1 MEKWKDI
8 IPYIDDYRVAVSLDL
23 YDYTGINF
31 NVDVK
36 TAEGD
41 DEEDEDSTKLD
52 IVVNKIAEELKN
64 MMELGTTY
72 ISENSDIS
80 TRLEDIND
88 LKKDDNEDDS
98 EDDKEISV
106 AKSLAERYSDML
118 ENESDWVDLYTK
130 SLTSSHVR
138 VIGIID
144 VALMLNS

>member
-1 MEKWKDI
+1 MVTPNLIRSGSEQTKAFLNPLATASVWKKWKDI

-80 TRLEDIND
+80 TRLED
-88 LKKDDNEDDS
+88 LRS
-98 EDDKEISV
+98 SG
-106 AKSLAERYSDML
+106 
-118 ENESDWVDLYTK
+118 LYT
-130 SLTSSHVR
+130 V
-138 VIGIID
+138 
-144 VALMLNS
+144 

>member
-1 MEKWKDI
+1 
-8 IPYIDDYRVAVSLDL
+8 
-23 YDYTGINF
+23 
-31 NVDVK
+31 
-36 TAEGD
+36 
-41 DEEDEDSTKLD
+41 
-52 IVVNKIAEELKN
+52 

-98 EDDKEISV
+98 EDDKAISV

-144 VALMLNS
+144 VAFDVEFVVSANVNILVPEW

>member
-1 MEKWKDI
+1 MKVVVSAAFEQEVKMNINVSGKAVWKKWKDI
-8 IPYIDDYRVAVSLDL
+8 IPYIDDYRVVVSLDL

-80 TRLEDIND
+80 TRLED
-88 LKKDDNEDDS
+88 LRS
-98 EDDKEISV
+98 SG
-106 AKSLAERYSDML
+106 
-118 ENESDWVDLYTK
+118 LYT
-130 SLTSSHVR
+130 
-138 VIGIID
+138 
-144 VALMLNS
+144 A